1 MTSQRNR
8 PSTLQRVVYTLGA
21 IVAGVVVG
29 SLLNV
34 GTIVLGSSLLPPP
47 AGVDVNDVASINAS
61 IEQYSVAQLLV
72 PFVAHA
78 LGTLVGA
85 WVAALV
91 ARRVETVKVAASVIA
106 LLFLAGWRWRHDD
119 DSGSA
124 FVVRRA
130 RSRTCVSADGV
141 AGCALGLA
149 HAREG
154 AVATSPNA
162 ALATRRTPRR
172 HDLYRPGQSLYPEPR
187 ERRRRTTSPR

>member
-8 PSTLQRVVYTLGA
+8 PSTLQRVGYTLGA

-29 SLLNV
+29 SLLNM

-91 ARRVETVKVAASVIA
+91 ARRVGTVKVAASVIA
-106 LLFLAGWRWRHDD
+106 LLFLAG
-119 DSGSA
+119 
-124 FVVRRA
+124 
-130 RSRTCVSADGV
+130 GV
-141 AGCALGLA
+141 GAMMMIPAAPLWFDVLDLGLA
-149 HAREG
+149 YLPMAWLGVR
-154 AVATSPNA
+154 
-162 ALATRRTPRR
+162 LASRTRAKA
-172 HDLYRPGQSLYPEPR
+172 Q
-187 ERRRRTTSPR
+187 